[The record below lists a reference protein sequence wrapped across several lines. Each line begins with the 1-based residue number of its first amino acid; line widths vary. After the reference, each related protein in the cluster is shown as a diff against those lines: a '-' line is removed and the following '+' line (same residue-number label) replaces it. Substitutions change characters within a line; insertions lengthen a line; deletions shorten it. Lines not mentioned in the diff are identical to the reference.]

1 MLGNFLCFLSS
12 VDFFQNQ
19 FFRKILSEI
28 LSKCQVVWIQIRP
41 NKMSGLILVQAVC
54 KGYQQ
59 TTLVGKELNICVLP
73 CKKVPEY
80 DGKNK

>member
-1 MLGNFLCFLSS
+1 MLDNFLCFLSS
-12 VDFFQNQ
+12 ADFFQNQ

-28 LSKCQVVWIQIRP
+28 PSECQTVWIQIRP
-41 NKMSGLILVQAVC
+41 DISSGLIWVQIVC

-59 TTLVGKELNICVLP
+59 MALVGKELNICVLP
-73 CKKVPEY
+73 WEKVPEY